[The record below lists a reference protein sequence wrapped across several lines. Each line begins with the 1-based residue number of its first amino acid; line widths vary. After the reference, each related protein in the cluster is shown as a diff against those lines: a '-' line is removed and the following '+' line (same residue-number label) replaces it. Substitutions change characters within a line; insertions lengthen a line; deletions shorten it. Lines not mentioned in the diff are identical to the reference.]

1 MSTPHEQ
8 SEPVD
13 PQRLPEKEP
22 ETLRL
27 AKAAKGG
34 DSNSFGALYEKIAP
48 ALFTWAEIRIRR
60 EFRQHVSPE
69 DVVQEVWCRAWKIF
83 DKFDPENG
91 SFRYW
96 IFRVAKNVLYEALR
110 TLKDPSAV
118 PGGGGATRAIV
129 LDGVPDDATQITM
142 RVARDESL
150 GKCADWIRTLSE
162 EDRKLVVHCG
172 LEGLTYIETAERLA
186 IGVEAVAK
194 RWQRL
199 RERLRE
205 QALPQQLFSE
215 LTTV

>member
-1 MSTPHEQ
+1 MSAPLDQ
-8 SEPVD
+8 PEPVD
-13 PQRLPEKEP
+13 PERMPEKEP

-27 AKAAKGG
+27 AREAKGG
-34 DSNSFGALYEKIAP
+34 DANSFGALYEKIAP

-60 EFRQHVSPE
+60 DVRQHVSPE

-110 TLKDPSAV
+110 SLKDPSAL
-118 PGGGGATRAIV
+118 PGGGGTTRV
-129 LDGVPDDATQITM
+129 LMLDGVPDDATRITM

-150 GKCADWIRTLSE
+150 GKCADWIRALE
-162 EDRKLVVHCG
+162 DEDRKLVIHCG
-172 LEGLTYIETAERLA
+172 LEGLTYVETAERLA
-186 IGVEAVAK
+186 IGAEAVAK

-215 LTTV
+215 LTKP

>member
-1 MSTPHEQ
+1 MPEQ
-8 SEPVD
+8 
-13 PQRLPEKEP
+13 EP

-27 AKAAKGG
+27 AREAKAG
-34 DSNSFGALYEKIAP
+34 DADSFGALYEKIAP

-83 DKFDPENG
+83 EKFDPDNG

-110 TLKDPSAV
+110 TLKDPSSM
-118 PGGGGATRAIV
+118 PGGGGNTRVLV
-129 LDGVPDDATQITM
+129 LDGVPDDATRITM

-150 GKCADWIRTLSE
+150 GKCADWIRDLDD
-162 EDRKLVVHCG
+162 EDRKLVIHCG

-186 IGVEAVAK
+186 IGPEAVAK

-199 RERLRE
+199 RERLRD

-215 LTTV
+215 LTVS

>member
-1 MSTPHEQ
+1 VSDPP
-8 SEPVD
+8 EPKKPVK
-13 PQRLPEKEP
+13 PQGNAELEP

-27 AKAAKGG
+27 VRKAKGG
-34 DSNSFGALYEKIAP
+34 DAGSFGDLYEKIAP
-48 ALFTWAEIRIRR
+48 ALYTWADLRIRR

-83 DKFDPENG
+83 DKFDPDNG

-96 IFRVAKNVLYEALR
+96 VFRVAKNVLYEALR
-110 TLKDPSAV
+110 ILKDPASTH
-118 PGGGGATRAIV
+118 GGGGTTRV
-129 LDGVPDDATQITM
+129 LMLQNVPDDATQITM

-150 GKCADWIRTLSE
+150 SKCADWIRSLPE

-172 LEGLTYIETAERLA
+172 LEGLTYIETAERLDIA
-186 IGVEAVAK
+186 KEAVAK

-205 QALPQQLFSE
+205 QPIPQQLFSE
-215 LTTV
+215 ISVA